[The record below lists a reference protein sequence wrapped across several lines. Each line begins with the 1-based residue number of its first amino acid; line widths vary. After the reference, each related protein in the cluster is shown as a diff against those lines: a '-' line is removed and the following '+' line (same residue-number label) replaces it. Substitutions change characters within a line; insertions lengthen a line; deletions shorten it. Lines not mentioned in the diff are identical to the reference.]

1 MGDKLL
7 CINSAAPATNSAIR
21 EHPHNRKARLLC
33 SGIGPLQFYSLYAI
47 KNLSETLVRTAAITG
62 WLRRLLC
69 RGMCGKGHHVSY
81 FLTDAKCCQELFS
94 GRVYG
99 TRIRVL
105 SVRRINPS
113 R

>member
-1 MGDKLL
+1 
-7 CINSAAPATNSAIR
+7 
-21 EHPHNRKARLLC
+21 
-33 SGIGPLQFYSLYAI
+33 
-47 KNLSETLVRTAAITG
+47 
-62 WLRRLLC
+62 LC